1 MRVPRPAAR
10 FEPERIARIKA
21 CLTRLI
27 EYGTDGYPPYVRTRL
42 KILNVV
48 AYLIAAFALIYAI
61 QQALADASLL
71 APAIALNLA
80 NMLVALLVPFAHRFS
95 DIAGAFLLTVIEF
108 VALFSFTALFGTAS
122 GIHLQYFAAP
132 AAFFVIFGSRRL
144 LLILALIASA
154 YILHL
159 AADALFPRS
168 AARIPV
174 DEGTLGSLYVTAA
187 FMTFTMISAVVYYA
201 FRLADQARAE
211 TEALLRNILPE
222 SIVDRLKAAPDVAIA
237 DACDDAS
244 VLFADLKG
252 FVTLAKS
259 LGPQRTVALLNEL
272 THRFDRLA
280 AEHGVEKVKT
290 IGDAYMA
297 VAGVPQPAADH
308 AVRMAHKSRAMLQV
322 ANEVGKSWNVVL
334 AIRVGIASGPVMAG
348 VIGAARLSYDVW
360 GDTVNLAARLE
371 NQSEVGRVLIS
382 RETRARLDGYF
393 EVEARGALDIRGLG
407 AEETWYLGV
416 PLPVPGRAAMH
427 EPADATALA
436 EQPGHPLNR
445 LAAQQFRNL
454 AGEAGGLGYEKLLQ
468 NRKPI
473 D

>member
-1 MRVPRPAAR
+1 MQVPRLAAR
-10 FEPERIARIKA
+10 FEPERIARAKA
-21 CLTRLI
+21 WLTRLI
-27 EYGTDGYPPYVRTRL
+27 EYGTGGYAPEVRTRL
-42 KILNVV
+42 KILNVF
-48 AYLIAAFALIYAI
+48 AYLIAAFSLLYAI
-61 QQALADASLL
+61 QQALADARLF
-71 APAIALNLA
+71 APAIALNVVVGVA
-80 NMLVALLVPFAHRFS
+80 ALVVPFAHRIS
-95 DIAGAFLLTVIEF
+95 DMAGALMLALTQFVGQFLFTV
-108 VALFSFTALFGTAS
+108 LFGTAS
-122 GIHLQYFAAP
+122 GIHLHYFAAP
-132 AAFFVIFGSRRL
+132 AAIFVIFGPRRL
-144 LLILALIASA
+144 VLILALTAIACA
-154 YILHL
+154 LHL
-159 AADALFPRS
+159 TAATILPSR
-168 AARIPV
+168 AAGVPV
-174 DEGTLGSLYVTAA
+174 DTQVLDGLYVTATVT
-187 FMTFTMISAVVYYA
+187 TFTMISAVVYYA
-201 FRLADQARAE
+201 FRLADRARAE

-308 AVRMAHKSRAMLQV
+308 ALRMARMSLAMLQV
-322 ANEVGKSWNVVL
+322 ANEVGGTWKVAL
-334 AIRVGIASGPVMAG
+334 AMRVGIASGPVMAG

-371 NQSEVGRVLIS
+371 NQSVAGRVLIS
-382 RETRARLDGYF
+382 RETRARLDGLF
-393 EVEARGALDIRGLG
+393 EVEARGAVDIRGLG
-407 AEETWYLGV
+407 AEETWYLGA
-416 PLPVPGRAAMH
+416 PLPVRNRAAMH
-427 EPADATALA
+427 EPAEATADSDRS
-436 EQPGHPLNR
+436 GHPSNR
-445 LAAQQFRNL
+445 LAAQQLRDL